1 MADKEKNNSGS
12 DIMYKVFKDFGVQF
26 DEKNN
31 SFGSIRVVQW
41 YKAGAEPDESKAK
54 LEIRKYSEG
63 PDGERALKGY
73 TFSTPEGPHELTEA
87 MVDIGYGDTKKII
100 KSVSKRVDF
109 KESVENINNDE
120 DDSSDNGEMF
130 DMRSLLLGIESDDE
144 D

>member
-1 MADKEKNNSGS
+1 MDKDVSIN
-12 DIMYKVFKDFGVQF
+12 YKVFKDFGIQF

-31 SFGSIRVVQW
+31 SFGTIRVAQW

-54 LEIRKYSEG
+54 LEIRKFSEG

-87 MVDIGYGDTKKII
+87 MVKIGYGDTKKLL
-100 KSVSKRVDF
+100 KELSTREDF
-109 KESVENINNDE
+109 KESVENINSDDDND
-120 DDSSDNGEMF
+120 SDGEMF

-144 D
+144 AS